1 LFLGIFFSHPNNSF
15 IAFYTNFSFFKN
27 S

>member
-15 IAFYTNFSFFKN
+15 IVFYTNFSFFKN